1 MKKNLFILL
10 ALLMTINS
18 QAQEPALY
26 HITYDCEAKS
36 ATGVAKL
43 YRWSLDIGKT
53 TAVFYNDNERG
64 FNQDLAKLHVKG
76 DPIKALEQMDAL
88 DKKYPTK
95 NSLQV
100 LLGSPQK
107 DKYTYYNNILN
118 SKLKYEEPMPKIAW
132 QLSDSTKTINGYEC
146 RQAQGSLYGRTWTV
160 WYATELPLNYGP
172 YLLRG
177 LPGLILDAADTEG
190 CFHFTLAGIEKAA
203 DNKTVSLFMD
213 KDAQKCT
220 RKRYLKMRTETNGL
234 SQQQI
239 VDRILSQNAVDTEAG
254 STVIMDKKDN
264 DISDQKL
271 PKKNFLDKE

>member
-118 SKLKYEEPMPKIAW
+118 SKLKYEEPMLKIAW